1 MRDFHGLAVWRK
13 AHDLALG
20 IHRATEGWPNAHLVL
35 RDQLRRSAM
44 SVPANIAE
52 GCGRGS
58 NRDFAR
64 FVQIAIASSTELENH
79 IQFTLDA
86 AIAAGPE
93 WDSLR
98 AANVEV
104 RRMLCGLKSALSG
117 QRSAVN

>member
-44 SVPANIAE
+44 SVPSAM
-52 GCGRGS
+52 
-58 NRDFAR
+58 FAGTD
-64 FVQIAIASSTELENH
+64 IASSTELENH